1 MIYLEVWSKIQYR
14 LLAWY
19 EKFQF
24 YDYTVIQPLICSA
37 DQHFWIYYIHLSE
50 LLLLSGEKQQLN
62 IGNWN
67 SSSGRFYSKYSGSIC
82 SLVWNWWVKTK
93 QSKNL
98 CAFPS
103 VKLKIHY
110 RGFFFFF
117 SWYIWFHDFD
127 SQVQILMLN
136 HMLNTWKS
144 SEKLALPYSKF
155 WLFMKNIWINEDIN
169 WVITGKC
176 IIICLSLSPN
186 MHLLF
191 WNWFPHPR

>member
-110 RGFFFFF
+110 RGLFFFFPDIF
-117 SWYIWFHDFD
+117 GFM
-127 SQVQILMLN
+127 ILIL
-136 HMLNTWKS
+136 KS
-144 SEKLALPYSKF
+144 RFLCL
-155 WLFMKNIWINEDIN
+155 
-169 WVITGKC
+169 
-176 IIICLSLSPN
+176 IICWILESHQKSWHCHILSFGCSWKISEL
-186 MHLLF
+186 MKT
-191 WNWFPHPR
+191 